1 MSEESESLRTK
12 LILSLLSGKPIKLK
26 HIRQDEDEPGL
37 TGKYSF
43 HLINF
48 PIWIYY
54 DTCLDYEVNLLKLL
68 DMITNGTRTDINETG
83 TSLYF
88 VPGLLIGG
96 TFQFDCKLQRS
107 ISYYLQVLFC
117 IGPFGKKPLDVTFT
131 GITND
136 SDDLSVPTYL

>member
-26 HIRQDEDEPGL
+26 NIRQDEDEPGL
-37 TGKYSF
+37 T
-43 HLINF
+43 
-48 PIWIYY
+48 
-54 DTCLDYEVNLLKLL
+54 DYEVNLLKLL

-96 TFQFDCKLQRS
+96 TFEFDCKLQRS

-117 IGPFGKKPLDVTFT
+117 IGPFGKKPLEVTFT
-131 GITND
+131 GVTND
-136 SDDLSVPTYL
+136 SDDLSVTVYFNNI